1 MHNSHFTPGR
11 DHRGGWEEGLQEM
24 RRGMVGQWWKKG
36 IPARGIDSTPPS
48 MFTALLR
55 IPANVKEEQT
65 RGEGDGRGTCNVA
78 PLCIQERLI
87 YKHSCSL
94 SWLHNESNKPG
105 CTEQFP
111 KKKKKKKKVN
121 YYSGFAN
128 PSIQHWFATSK
139 KKRQTSKAWTALMLQ
154 SWRLKLQFHRASWWI
169 LKAVQVNRQLH
180 TLIIT
185 GPRWPRRRLDS
196 CRWWLLWRSSQRG
209 RTDSKSISHSTAK
222 VCVAL
227 PEFDS
232 RPLRITFIL

>member
-55 IPANVKEEQT
+55 IPANVKEEET

-111 KKKKKKKKVN
+111 KKK
-121 YYSGFAN
+121 
-128 PSIQHWFATSK
+128 QK
-139 KKRQTSKAWTALMLQ
+139 KKRLITIQVLL
-154 SWRLKLQFHRASWWI
+154 I
-169 LKAVQVNRQLH
+169 LLFNTDSPPQRKN
-180 TLIIT
+180 
-185 GPRWPRRRLDS
+185 GRRR
-196 CRWWLLWRSSQRG
+196 RRERLWCFS
-209 RTDSKSISHSTAK
+209 
-222 VCVAL
+222 
-227 PEFDS
+227 PEG
-232 RPLRITFIL
+232 